1 MSYRSQFVAELSVSL
16 VSLGIPLSP
25 VANSVAGA
33 GDWNS
38 RHSGGGQ
45 GGVWVVRF
53 SLLLVQ
59 GFSERGVLHCPVF
72 LCWSPMYTGGV
83 TLISWCSG
91 ALLIKYTA

>member
-45 GGVWVVRF
+45 GGVWVVRLACCWCKA
-53 SLLLVQ
+53 SLKEESSIVQSFCAGLLCTQVVSHS
-59 GFSERGVLHCPVF
+59 FPGVVEH
-72 LCWSPMYTGGV
+72 S
-83 TLISWCSG
+83 
-91 ALLIKYTA
+91 